1 LENAMSDHQEALRT
15 IRGMA
20 LAAAAAYQGTEGVRT
35 QVELNDDFDPPELLK
50 LRIFIGERSTVVA
63 ISGPDVARVR
73 SDEAVRRKVD
83 RLIGVAVAG
92 IAR

>member
-1 LENAMSDHQEALRT
+1 M

-35 QVELNDDFDPPELLK
+35 QVELSDDFDPPELLK
-50 LRIFIGERSTVVA
+50 LRIFIGERSAVVA

-73 SDEAVRRKVD
+73 SDEAARRKVD
-83 RLIGVAVAG
+83 RLIGAAVAG
-92 IAR
+92 IAS